1 MVLIKPE
8 NCLLNDGK
16 RPSIKDILEKRRNC
30 KDIFGLGEAKMIFAT
45 PEKQTEE
52 EKIPDLTEK
61 EEAMIKGMFQ
71 SNPK

>member
-1 MVLIKPE
+1 MVLIRPE

-30 KDIFGLGEAKMIFAT
+30 KDIFGLGEAKMTIVT
-45 PEKQTEE
+45 LEKQTEE
-52 EKIPDLTEK
+52 EKIPDLNEK
-61 EEAMIKGMFQ
+61 EAAKINSMIQ